1 MSGLLTLS
9 EAARRATVKALAPA
23 EPIVYVTAPDP
34 REAARNALPTLG
46 AGVLLAVLSLPIAWA
61 CLVAVWQAV
70 HSGGSLI
77 LPALFSLLAVP
88 AFLFGLYLTCAPWA
102 AYRRAKDRV
111 VLITD
116 RRLVLISIRSGIEE
130 VLSGRAILG
139 VERKSIERGFGT
151 LEIRH
156 EAKGDEAET
165 TLTGLDNVMAAE
177 LAIRRLSLDHSVTII
192 SPVH

>member
-1 MSGLLTLS
+1 MSGLLSLS
-9 EAARRATVKALAPA
+9 EAARRAAVKALAPA

-61 CLVAVWQAV
+61 CLSAVWQAI
-70 HSGGSLI
+70 HNGGSLI

-88 AFLFGLYLTCAPWA
+88 AFLFGLYLVCAPWA

-116 RRLVLISIRSGIEE
+116 RRLVLISIRSGVEE
-130 VLSGRAILG
+130 ALSGRAILG